1 MRKGRPVDTEAIIG
15 LGSAG
20 LALAGAVA
28 SGLFSGR
35 TNRQAHDLER
45 QRRIET
51 EVEAAERILEQYR
64 DPLLDAAQN
73 LQSRLYNIVD
83 QDYFARYLN
92 CGDPAEEK
100 YAREYTLF
108 AIAEYLCWAEIVR
121 RELRFLDLGDVPR
134 NRQLLAHLSQIQL
147 TIQTDRVASP
157 FKVFRGRQRAIA
169 ELTMVPTGAGEG
181 PRTECIGYAAFSRR
195 LHSDEEFAEWFG
207 QLYSDVDVVAQS
219 DRAGNVRLVR
229 LQRDLID
236 MIDFLDPTA
245 VRIIASHRKR
255 MTSDPAVEAM
265 PSAMEAPT
273 PVPAQHGR
281 RARKN
286 A

>member
-1 MRKGRPVDTEAIIG
+1 MDTEAIVG
-15 LGSAG
+15 LASAG
-20 LALAGAVA
+20 LALGGAVA

-35 TNRQAHDLER
+35 ANRQAHELER

-64 DPLLDAAQN
+64 DPLLDAAQT
-73 LQSRLYNIVD
+73 LQSRLFNIVE
-83 QDYFARYLN
+83 QDYLGRYLN
-92 CGDPAEEK
+92 CGDPAEEA

-134 NRQLLAHLSQIQL
+134 NRQLLAHLAQIQL
-147 TIQTDRVASP
+147 TFQTDRVDSP

-169 ELTMVPTGAGEG
+169 ELTMVPTGATGG
-181 PRTECIGYAAFSRR
+181 PRTECMGFASFSRR
-195 LHSDEEFAEWFG
+195 LNTDAEFRSWLAP
-207 QLYSDVDVVAQS
+207 LYQDVDRVAQS

-236 MIDFLDPTA
+236 MIDFLDPSA
-245 VRIIASHRKR
+245 VRIISNHRKR
-255 MTSDPAVEAM
+255 MESDPTVEAM
-265 PSAMEAPT
+265 PSALQAPA
-273 PVPAQHGR
+273 PLPAQRGR
-281 RARKN
+281 RARKTG
-286 A
+286 

>member
-1 MRKGRPVDTEAIIG
+1 MDTEAIIG

-35 TNRQAHDLER
+35 TNRQAHELER

-83 QDYFARYLN
+83 QDYFGRYLH
-92 CGDPAEEK
+92 CGDPAEES

-147 TIQTDRVASP
+147 TIQTDRVDSP

-169 ELTMVPTGAGEG
+169 ELTMVPTGASEG
-181 PRTECIGYAAFSRR
+181 PRTECMGYAAFSRR
-195 LHSDEEFAEWFG
+195 LRSDEEFRSWFAP
-207 QLYSDVDVVAQS
+207 LYQDVDLVAQS

-245 VRIIASHRKR
+245 VRVIITHRKR
-255 MTSDPAVEAM
+255 MDSDPAVEAM
-265 PSAMEAPT
+265 PSAMQAP
-273 PVPAQHGR
+273 PPLPAQRGR
-281 RARKN
+281 GARKK
-286 A
+286 ARP